1 MERTSVQY
9 IVDGD
14 GKKIA
19 VVLPVEAFDRL
30 VEHLEDLEDALAL
43 DRAAAEVRDFTSYE
57 EIRRELKEEGR
68 KSIKSEA

>member
-1 MERTSVQY
+1 MERASVQY

-14 GKKIA
+14 GKKTA

-43 DRAAAEVRDFTSYE
+43 DKARAEAEDFLAYE
-57 EIRRELKEEGR
+57 EIRRELKEEDR
-68 KSIKSEA
+68 ICTKS

>member
-1 MERTSVQY
+1 MDKATVRY

-14 GKKIA
+14 GKKTA
-19 VVLPVEAFDRL
+19 VVLPVEDFERL

-43 DRAAAEVRDFTSYE
+43 DRAAAEAQDFTSYE

-68 KSIKSEA
+68 I